1 MIKNKDNPMLGSF
14 EPPIVADNTV
24 DNTAHINTRPTII
37 ITFGDGNMPSVD
49 LKNWV
54 GINAMMIERAM
65 YEVHRA
71 SHRHRAG
78 ELHKQNVENLKKENE
93 NV

>member
-1 MIKNKDNPMLGSF
+1 MIKDKQPAVSDIMSAVGIPSSSLAPLV
-14 EPPIVADNTV
+14 EKK
-24 DNTAHINTRPTII
+24 PTII
-37 ITFGDGNMPSVD
+37 ITFGENNMPSVE
-49 LKNWV
+49 LQNW
-54 GINAMMIERAM
+54 GSINAMMIERAM

-78 ELHKQNVENLKKENE
+78 ELHKQNIENLKKENE